1 MGNDHSK
8 TNNTNYNELENAKR
22 VLKGS
27 FKDRYKVDNKDP
39 LRFYDMIIDIDSFS
53 KKPKI
58 IWKIKTKKS
67 EKNEDAQIIENEN
80 NQEVHDLST

>member
-8 TNNTNYNELENAKR
+8 TNNKDYNELENAKQ

-27 FKDRYKVDNKDP
+27 FKDRYKVDHKDP

-53 KKPKI
+53 KKPEI

-67 EKNEDAQIIENEN
+67 EKNEDIQIVEN
-80 NQEVHDLST
+80 